1 MMTSKLIEERILVDE
16 MKEIIAN
23 IGDIDL
29 ISRIQKSSNHEDE
42 NIM

>member
-1 MMTSKLIEERILVDE
+1 MMKLIEERILVDE
-16 MKEIIAN
+16 MKAIIAN